1 MFSNSLRLLTVA
13 LKTLLLFDFK
23 MAPQGGLKPGMDMEH
38 FFQKVAE
45 TYEDSVPIM
54 KVIARNVIK
63 RTPPITSDSTV
74 LDNACGPG
82 IVTGQIIKDLTS
94 NTTPQF
100 FAADLSPAMLEQL
113 RKHEWASKVQSE
125 VMDAQ
130 ELKYP
135 DNKFTHSFT
144 NFALM
149 AVPDPLK
156 AAKQIHRTLKPGGTA
171 ALTTWKQL
179 GYMVI
184 FHDAQRKVKPDSEF
198 LPGPRGI
205 SGEWMSDTK
214 FRSTLEEAGFQAKD
228 VEITTETATMSS
240 DMWVSGLEL
249 MKNMLV
255 SDIVQGWTDK
265 EKEEY
270 NVALKEQF
278 ELENA
283 NPRPTE
289 MVAWVAV
296 AHKQSVDGVRI

>member
-1 MFSNSLRLLTVA
+1 
-13 LKTLLLFDFK
+13 
-23 MAPQGGLKPGMDMEH
+23 MAPQGPTTGGMDIEH

-45 TYEDSVPIM
+45 TYEDSIPIM
-54 KVIARNVIK
+54 KDVAQTVIR
-63 RTPPITSDSTV
+63 RTPPITSDSVV

-82 IVTGQIIKDLTS
+82 IVTGQIIQSLPS

-100 FAADLSPAMLEQL
+100 FAADFSPAMLEQL
-113 RKHEWASKVQSE
+113 RKHDWASRVHAE
-125 VMDAQ
+125 TMDAQ
-130 ELKYP
+130 DLQYP

-149 AVPDPLK
+149 AMPDPLK
-156 AAKQIHRTLKPGGTA
+156 AAKHIYRTLKPGGTA

-184 FHDAQRKVKPDSEF
+184 FHDAQRKVKPDSEY

-205 SGEWMSDTK
+205 SVEWMSDTK
-214 FRSTLEEAGFQAKD
+214 FRSTLEEAGFLAKD
-228 VEITTETATMSS
+228 IQITTETATMSS
-240 DMWVSGLEL
+240 DMWGSSLEL
-249 MKNMLV
+249 MKSLLAKDV
-255 SDIVQGWTDK
+255 VQGWTEK

-270 NVALKEQF
+270 DVALKEQF

-283 NPRPTE
+283 HPRPTE

-296 AHKQSVDGVRI
+296 ARKQPVDGADI